1 MKNKFLQ
8 QILQNRRRSAGY
20 LLFVLY
26 MVSCT
31 HASEYKVAHAA
42 SRSQDSIQQELLAK
56 RAWNQLKQLKPVFET
71 GDLITRT
78 GNDFTSESLRNF
90 NDSDNR
96 YSHIGMI
103 SIENDSILV
112 YHALGG
118 EFNPDQ
124 RIMRDPLSHFAEPY
138 GNRGI
143 GLFRLTH
150 RNHHLSQKMVQEAR
164 NCYLQKIP
172 FDLDFDLK
180 TNDKLYCAEMISK
193 CIELASDHQIHFTT
207 NRIGTFEY
215 IAVDQIF
222 RHPAFHEILALR
234 YK

>member
-1 MKNKFLQ
+1 MKSNFRKYFSL
-8 QILQNRRRSAGY
+8 IRRWSPGY
-20 LLFVLY
+20 LLFILY
-26 MVSCT
+26 SLSCT
-31 HASEYKVAHAA
+31 QSTDHRMAHAPG
-42 SRSQDSIQQELLAK
+42 RSQDSIQEEL
-56 RAWNQLKQLKPVFET
+56 RAQRTWKQLKQLKGVFES

-78 GNDFTSESLRNF
+78 GNDFTSESLRKF
-90 NDSDNR
+90 NDSDKR
-96 YSHIGMI
+96 YSHIGI
-103 SIENDSILV
+103 VSIENDSILV

-143 GLFRLTH
+143 GLFRLIHPTPQ
-150 RNHHLSQKMVQEAR
+150 LTQKILQEAR
-164 NCYLQKIP
+164 RCYHQKIP

-180 TNDKLYCAEMISK
+180 TDNKLYCAEMVSK
-193 CIELASDHQIHFTT
+193 CIERASNHQIHFKT
-207 NRIGTFEY
+207 NHIGSYEY

-222 RHPAFHEILALR
+222 LHPAFHEILSLR